1 MNSKNN
7 DETQNNNELVKR
19 DDLTHKDSSEKE
31 KNKKDESTQ
40 KKSKE
45 NEEKIKPDN
54 NILNLDEEK
63 EENNEKEKIIKT
75 KEKEK
80 DIEKNHQKKSQRNQV
95 SIKDWSCR
103 TLKEY
108 EIINDPVGSGSYG
121 TVYKAYY
128 KGSPEYGNKYGI
140 PKIVALKQ
148 IKTSEE
154 KEGFPITA
162 LREIM
167 IMKRLQHKNILQ
179 LLEVIVSSNAKNELT
194 EAKERDVY
202 LVFNYMEHDLCT
214 IIFNNIKYEL
224 SHIKYI
230 FHELLLGIKYLHDN
244 DVLHRD
250 LKPSNILLNNKGEI
264 KIGDFGLARIF
275 GKIDIKKYTNNVVTV
290 CYRAPE
296 LLLGEKN
303 YSTEID
309 VWSLG
314 CILLELFTRKMTFR
328 SDKEKD
334 VFALICQKCGTPDE
348 ISWPGVTKL
357 ENYSKIIPETKYENK
372 LEKEYPNIDE
382 VTMDLIKKMLTLNP
396 KERIK
401 IDEILKHPY
410 LTTHEP
416 KMCKAEDMPKIEEEM
431 HYLRFQKKME
441 KKRQEQKLGK
451 GDYGRQK
458 SFLGNKRKK

>member
-7 DETQNNNELVKR
+7 DETQNNNELV
-19 DDLTHKDSSEKE
+19 THKDSSEKE
-31 KNKKDESTQ
+31 KNKKEESTQ

-179 LLEVIVSSNAKNELT
+179 LLEVIVSSNLKNEL
-194 EAKERDVY
+194 
-202 LVFNYMEHDLCT
+202 N
-214 IIFNNIKYEL
+214 
-224 SHIKYI
+224 
-230 FHELLLGIKYLHDN
+230 
-244 DVLHRD
+244 
-250 LKPSNILLNNKGEI
+250 
-264 KIGDFGLARIF
+264 
-275 GKIDIKKYTNNVVTV
+275 
-290 CYRAPE
+290 
-296 LLLGEKN
+296 
-303 YSTEID
+303 
-309 VWSLG
+309 
-314 CILLELFTRKMTFR
+314 
-328 SDKEKD
+328 
-334 VFALICQKCGTPDE
+334 
-348 ISWPGVTKL
+348 
-357 ENYSKIIPETKYENK
+357 
-372 LEKEYPNIDE
+372 
-382 VTMDLIKKMLTLNP
+382 
-396 KERIK
+396 
-401 IDEILKHPY
+401 
-410 LTTHEP
+410 
-416 KMCKAEDMPKIEEEM
+416 
-431 HYLRFQKKME
+431 
-441 KKRQEQKLGK
+441 
-451 GDYGRQK
+451 
-458 SFLGNKRKK
+458 